1 MTNSVLTIE
10 MIKDVIAPIAA
21 KYGVES
27 IYVFGSYARGEATID
42 SDIDFLV
49 FGGKGFKLSMVYAL
63 AEEIREAF
71 GKDVDV
77 FEINEI
83 NVGSDFYENVMKEKV
98 LVARNTRIMTA

>member
-63 AEEIREAF
+63 AEDIREAF

-98 LVARNTRIMTA
+98 LVA

>member
-83 NVGSDFYENVMKEKV
+83 NVGSDFYENVMKE
-98 LVARNTRIMTA
+98 RY

>member
-83 NVGSDFYENVMKEKV
+83 TLNSNS
-98 LVARNTRIMTA
+98 

>member
-10 MIKDVIAPIAA
+10 MIKDVIAPIAG
-21 KYGVES
+21 KHGVES

-98 LVARNTRIMTA
+98 LVA

>member
-83 NVGSDFYENVMKEKV
+83 NVGSDLYENVMKEKV
-98 LVARNTRIMTA
+98 LVA

>member
-1 MTNSVLTIE
+1 MNEDILTIE
-10 MIKDVIAPIAA
+10 SIRERIAPIAA

-27 IYVFGSYARGEATID
+27 IYVFGSYARGEATSH

-49 FGGKGFKLSMVYAL
+49 FGGQGFKLTLVFAL
-63 AEEIREAF
+63 AEDIRSAF

-83 NVGSDFYENVMKEKV
+83 NEGTDFYNNVMKDRV
-98 LVARNTRIMTA
+98 LVA

>member
-63 AEEIREAF
+63 AEEIRDPSVTSYF
-71 GKDVDV
+71 TSV
-77 FEINEI
+77 FPFEQ
-83 NVGSDFYENVMKEKV
+83 V
-98 LVARNTRIMTA
+98 LPV

>member
-49 FGGKGFKLSMVYAL
+49 FDGKGFKLSMVYAL

-98 LVARNTRIMTA
+98 LVA

>member
-49 FGGKGFKLSMVYAL
+49 FGGKDFKLSMVYAL

-98 LVARNTRIMTA
+98 LVA

>member
-98 LVARNTRIMTA
+98 LVA

>member
-83 NVGSDFYENVMKEKV
+83 NVGSDFYENIMKEKV
-98 LVARNTRIMTA
+98 LVA

>member
-77 FEINEI
+77 IEINEI

-98 LVARNTRIMTA
+98 LVA

>member
-83 NVGSDFYENVMKEKV
+83 NVGSDFYENVIKEKV
-98 LVARNTRIMTA
+98 LVA

>member
-1 MTNSVLTIE
+1 

-98 LVARNTRIMTA
+98 LVA

>member
-83 NVGSDFYENVMKEKV
+83 NVGSDFYENVMNEKV
-98 LVARNTRIMTA
+98 LVA